1 MAGLEGVA
9 EGSVWQNFERLAA
22 YIFEKNG
29 FAVSVGTVK
38 TRNRQ
43 RRQYDVIARKNGR
56 TLLVEC
62 KRWSGSR
69 YRLSALKRAVGQH
82 RERALFYESVTG
94 GDAVPVIVVLIEEEI
109 RVFEGVPLVPVLRL
123 NAFIRELETCADG
136 FSFAEYEREED
147 AGAENPGGD
156 WPEEAGNQPGNQGSE
171 EIRDP
176 GCPCIFRDPAA
187 SGRRRI

>member
-62 KRWSGSR
+62 KQWSGGR
-69 YRLSALKRAVGQH
+69 YRLSALKRAVMQH

-94 GDAVPVIVVLIEEEI
+94 EDAVPVIVVLIEEEI
-109 RVFEGVPLVPVLRL
+109 RVFEGVPLVPVHRL
-123 NAFIRELETCADG
+123 NAFIGELDTCADG
-136 FSFAEYEREED
+136 FSFAAYETED
-147 AGAENPGGD
+147 EAWAKNPETD
-156 WPEEAGNQPGNQGSE
+156 WPEEAGNESGIPGSE

-176 GCPCIFRDPAA
+176 GDPCIIRDPAV
-187 SGRRRI
+187 SVWRRF